1 MSQITSYTVTQLIS
15 QKKQG
20 LTSLDI
26 TLAYLER
33 IKASGN
39 NAYITVTEEQALRQA
54 KEADARTDAGDLSG
68 IPCAIKDNICT
79 DFGTTTC
86 ASKMLAGFRS
96 PYSAAVIVRLTG
108 SGASG
113 RNTNSSPDFSFSSI

>member
-33 IKASGN
+33 IKASCN
-39 NAYITVTEEQALRQA
+39 NAAHLTYARDLHCVLLSQGISATVCESLR
-54 KEADARTDAGDLSG
+54 
-68 IPCAIKDNICT
+68 
-79 DFGTTTC
+79 
-86 ASKMLAGFRS
+86 
-96 PYSAAVIVRLTG
+96 
-108 SGASG
+108 GAW
-113 RNTNSSPDFSFSSI
+113 

>member
-54 KEADARTDAGDLSG
+54 K
-68 IPCAIKDNICT
+68 
-79 DFGTTTC
+79 
-86 ASKMLAGFRS
+86 
-96 PYSAAVIVRLTG
+96 
-108 SGASG
+108 
-113 RNTNSSPDFSFSSI
+113 